1 MRKQQEAEAVDDLA
15 GGHGP
20 FESRAT
26 EFQILNQ
33 ISCITVSRSS
43 KQNTPR
49 SRQRRAIQQTTIRP
63 V

>member
-26 EFQILNQ
+26 EFQ